1 MIRETKTILRVRYLT
16 EQYPSDPPLRPL
28 ASAGYLPTGRIYA
41 MSLIELLE
49 SLHDMMK
56 ITFDQMSDN
65 ATISNLPWFAYKPT
79 SGLNP
84 ETHHPSPGQGIPMN
98 DPQRDINILSFN
110 NQGDAF
116 GMNMISLL
124 TQISERASMQGSIQF
139 GQVPRGKSS
148 ALRTTSNMQN
158 VLAQGD
164 ARPERVMRR
173 FFSGFK
179 DVYRIIHE
187 LNQRMLPVG
196 KQYRLMEPDLQT
208 GANVYE
214 SVDKITDISGRM
226 QFMFKAG
233 MFNSDKATAQ
243 EVLQTLMQ
251 VLINP
256 LFLQMGVVGPRGII
270 NLLTDFIKLLQREPS
285 KYLDMPQQGPVTMQI
300 TAEEAVQILLMGRRP
315 QGTTPREG
323 HEAHIK
329 KITDFL
335 QTPDAAEL
343 TGFQQ
348 GLFQVCLAD
357 LQQQMQQQQ
366 QQQQMLQLAQQ
377 FQQQMGGLGQGGQP
391 GPQAGPPQDVGIGAN
406 APLSRNE
413 LADESLPSNNRGV

>member
-1 MIRETKTILRVRYLT
+1 
-16 EQYPSDPPLRPL
+16 
-28 ASAGYLPTGRIYA
+28 
-41 MSLIELLE
+41 
-49 SLHDMMK
+49 MMK
-56 ITFDQMSDN
+56 TTFDQMTDN

-98 DPQRDINILSFN
+98 DPQRDINILSFSFN

-148 ALRTTSNMQN
+148 ALRTTSNMNN

-348 GLFQVCLAD
+348 GLFQVYLAD